1 MVTVVTVF
9 WGAGSGA
16 KDRHDAGERGRDGLR
31 RDDSPLLNI
40 VTIVTPVTSKAAESV
55 FGANRFQ
62 VTAEK
67 PRSESGSQG
76 KTAGR
81 KG

>member
-9 WGAGSGA
+9 LGAGSGA
-16 KDRHDAGERGRDGLR
+16 KDRHAAGKRGRDGLR

-40 VTIVTPVTSKAAESV
+40 VTIVTPVTPKAAESG

-62 VTAEK
+62 VTAK
-67 PRSESGSQG
+67 KLQSESGSQG
-76 KTAGR
+76 KMAGR

>member
-9 WGAGSGA
+9 LRAGYDA
-16 KDRHDAGERGRDGLR
+16 KDRHVAGERGRDGLR

-40 VTIVTPVTSKAAESV
+40 VTIVTPVTPKAIESS

-62 VTAEK
+62 VTAKK

-76 KTAGR
+76 GTAGR